1 MGVFV
6 KRVFPFIIVRAL
18 GKGEMGGGR
27 ALCVVIDRRALED
40 FILFHIYSCL
50 YHLDSDGT

>member
-1 MGVFV
+1 M

-18 GKGEMGGGR
+18 GEGEMGGGR
-27 ALCVVIDRRALED
+27 AICVVIDRRALED
-40 FILFHIYSCL
+40 FISFHIYSCL